1 MKKLYKL
8 ILCTFMCVSVIF
20 TCSAV
25 ISAASKVATVKGVKA
40 SSVSAS
46 TITLKWKKAL
56 GVSGYRIYKYSSK
69 KDKYVYLADTKKTTY
84 KDSSLTAGKAYK
96 YKVRAYK
103 IKNKKRTY
111 GAYSDAVKAV
121 TEPAKVTG
129 VKTTYLGATNVKLSW
144 KKAKGA
150 SGYEV
155 FIYDS
160 KKKAYISKGTVT
172 KNGCTLKKL
181 TSNTKYKVR
190 IAAYHK
196 KDGKVY
202 GTKSSAFT
210 FRTALPDVGSL
221 RLTAS
226 DTSSF
231 TIKWSSVKG
240 ADGYQVYR
248 YVDSTGKWK
257 KVKTTSATSYTLKK
271 LEPGTSYVYKVR
283 AYKENDSKKNYG
295 GFSSQVTAGSLPKVP
310 TGLAA
315 ATDNKVI
322 RLSWKAN
329 GKATGY
335 EVSRY
340 NAAKGK
346 WEVIGKT
353 SDITYTDDTLTETS
367 SYTYKIRAYVGKENI
382 FYTDYTPSVTL
393 FFESN
398 YVAPSPY
405 SAALS
410 ASGLVGFL
418 YDAKENCFYTA
429 ADPWQRRVGYNES
442 FDVGASLV
450 TIYIDTVR
458 IKYEYADKDWML
470 QLWKGQYGLLF
481 YGAEVGLYN
490 KPKDRSVE
498 HYDCAADEEMLK
510 MSMELYNGG
519 VKKFSRPYGS
529 YWWCTGFVPLTP
541 FTNFMTHDARE
552 NLRLDTRITMKDY
565 DMLTAVRRALDS
577 EEVIKEGV
585 IYSINGL
592 NLYISYQ

>member
-1 MKKLYKL
+1 M
-8 ILCTFMCVSVIF
+8 SVIF

-25 ISAASKVATVKGVKA
+25 ISAAPKVAKVKSLKV

-46 TITLKWKKAL
+46 KVTLKWKK
-56 GVSGYRIYKYSSK
+56 VSGVTGYRVYKYSSK
-69 KDKYVYLADTKKTTY
+69 KDKYVYLGATKKTTY
-84 KDSSLTAGKAYK
+84 TDKELTAGKTYK

-103 IKNKKRTY
+103 TKNKKKTY

-129 VKTTYLGATNVKLSW
+129 IKTEYLGATNVKLTW

-160 KKKAYISKGTVT
+160 KKKEYVSKGTVT
-172 KNGCTLKKL
+172 KNGCTLKNL
-181 TSNTKYKVR
+181 TSDTKYKIR
-190 IAAYHK
+190 IAAFHK
-196 KDGKVY
+196 KNGKVY
-202 GTKSSAFT
+202 GTKSSVFS
-210 FRTALPDVGSL
+210 FRTALPGVGSL
-221 RLTAS
+221 RLTSAT
-226 DTSSF
+226 TSSF

-257 KVKTTSATSYTLKK
+257 KVKTTSSTSYTLKK
-271 LEPGTSYVYKVR
+271 LEAGTSYIYKVR
-283 AYKENDSKKNYG
+283 AYKENDSKNNYG
-295 GFSSQVTAGSLPKVP
+295 AFSSQVTAGSLPNTP
-310 TGLAA
+310 TGLTA

-335 EVSRY
+335 EVWRY
-340 NAAKGK
+340 NAASGT
-346 WEVIGKT
+346 WEAIGKT
-353 SDITYTDDTLTETS
+353 SDITFDDDTLTQTS
-367 SYTYKIRAYVGKENI
+367 SYTYKVRAYVGKENL
-382 FYTDYTPSVTL
+382 FYTDFTPSVTL
-393 FFESN
+393 FFESS

-405 SAALS
+405 NSALS
-410 ASGLVGFL
+410 ASGFVGFL

-429 ADPWQRRVGYNES
+429 SDPWQRRVGYNEV

-458 IKYEYADKDWML
+458 IKYEYGSKDWML
-470 QLWKGQYGLLF
+470 QLWKGQYGPFF

-490 KPKDRSVE
+490 KPKDRDVD
-498 HYDCAADEEMLK
+498 HYDCAADDELLK
-510 MSMELYNGG
+510 MSMEFYNGG

-529 YWWCTGFVPLTP
+529 YWWCTGFVPITP
-541 FTNFMTHDARE
+541 LVLVPSVAYTTAEARK
-552 NLRLDTRITMKDY
+552 NLRVDTRITMKDY
-565 DMLTAVRRALDS
+565 DMLTAVKRALDS
-577 EEVIKEGV
+577 DEVIKEGV
-585 IYSINGL
+585 IYDVNGL